1 MRAGVASALS
11 CTHLSKSK
19 SMAGAR
25 NMAMRA
31 DFIWM
36 NGEII
41 PWDQAQVH
49 VFTHALHYGSS
60 VFEGIRVYELP
71 SGPAIFRGR
80 EHYERLLF
88 SCKVAHIP
96 SPYTVDQ
103 YMDATI
109 EIVKANKQP
118 SAYVRPLVFRGYHSL
133 GVDGRNSPVEVIV
146 GSVPWG
152 ALLGKEALE
161 NGVDVQVSSW
171 RRMAP
176 SSTNALA
183 KIGGQYVNS
192 QNIVMEAKDNGFA
205 EGIALDVQGYVS
217 EGSGENLFLVYKGEI
232 YTPPLGN
239 SILGGITR
247 NSALQIA
254 RDLGIP
260 VHETVIPREMLYL
273 ADEAFFTGTAAEI
286 TPVRSVDRMPVGDGK
301 RGPITQSVQQ
311 QFFGIV
317 EGEIG
322 DRYGWLTP
330 VE

>member
-1 MRAGVASALS
+1 
-11 CTHLSKSK
+11 
-19 SMAGAR
+19 
-25 NMAMRA
+25 MAMRA
-31 DFIWM
+31 EFIWM
-36 NGEII
+36 NGNLI

-88 SCKVAHIP
+88 SCKVARIP
-96 SPYTVDQ
+96 SPYTVEQ
-103 YMDATI
+103 YMEATSAV
-109 EIVKANKQP
+109 VKANGQK
-118 SAYVRPLVFRGYHSL
+118 SAYVRPLVFRGYNSL
-133 GVDGRNSPVEVIV
+133 GVDGRQSPVEVIV
-146 GSVPWG
+146 ASIPWG

-161 NGVDVQVSSW
+161 LGVDVQVSSW

-176 SSTNALA
+176 STTNALA

-205 EGIALDVQGYVS
+205 EGIALDVNGYVS
-217 EGSGENLFLVYKGEI
+217 EGSGENLFLIYKGEV

-247 NSALQIA
+247 NSAIQIA
-254 RDLGIP
+254 RDLGYPI
-260 VHETVIPREMLYL
+260 HETVIPREMLYL
-273 ADEAFFTGTAAEI
+273 ADEAFFTGTAAEV

-301 RGPITQSVQQ
+301 PGPITKAVQQ
-311 QFFGIV
+311 QFFGII
-317 EGEIG
+317 EGEIE
-322 DRYGWLTP
+322 DRYGWLDAIA
-330 VE
+330 

>member
-1 MRAGVASALS
+1 
-11 CTHLSKSK
+11 
-19 SMAGAR
+19 
-25 NMAMRA
+25 MAMRA
-31 DFIWM
+31 DYIWM

-60 VFEGIRVYELP
+60 VFEGVRVYELP

-96 SPYTVDQ
+96 SPYTIDE
-103 YMDATI
+103 YMEATKAV
-109 EIVKANKQP
+109 VKANNQP
-118 SAYVRPLVFRGYHSL
+118 NAYVRPLVFRGYNSL
-133 GVDGRNSPVEVIV
+133 GVDGRSSPVEVIV
-146 GSVPWG
+146 ASIPWG

-183 KIGGQYVNS
+183 KIGGQYINS
-192 QNIVMEAKDNGFA
+192 QNIVIEAKDNGFA
-205 EGIALDVQGYVS
+205 EGIALDIQGYVS
-217 EGSGENLFLVYKGEI
+217 EGSGENIFLVYKGEL

-247 NSALQIA
+247 NSALTIA
-254 RDLGIP
+254 KSLGIP

-273 ADEAFFTGTAAEI
+273 ADEVFFTGTAAEI
-286 TPVRSVDRMPVGDGK
+286 TPIRSVDRLPVGDGK
-301 RGPITQSVQQ
+301 RGPVTQAIQQ
-311 QFFGIV
+311 QFFGII
-317 EGEIG
+317 EGEL
-322 DRYGWLTP
+322 DDQYGWLTP